1 MSSGETTLE
10 PSGMEP
16 GDDVTRLLARVR
28 AGDQGATGELLS
40 LAYAELR
47 GIAGRA
53 FRDQPGDHTLQ
64 PTALV
69 NEVCMKLLRSGD
81 VSWSDR
87 QHFFRAA
94 GRAMRNLLADHARAK
109 KAQRRGG
116 DGVRVSLDV
125 AEIPTPAPGVDLG
138 ALDESLTK
146 LALLDERL
154 SSVFELRFLV
164 GLSVSHVAEMLG
176 VSPRTVELDT
186 KFIRAWLQKELAC
199 S

>member
-1 MSSGETTLE
+1 MSSGESTLE
-10 PSGMEP
+10 PSRDEP
-16 GDDVTRLLARVR
+16 DDDVTRLLSRVR
-28 AGDQGATGELLS
+28 SGDQAATGELLS
-40 LAYAELR
+40 LAYDQLR
-47 GIAGRA
+47 GIAARA

-69 NEVCMKLLRSGD
+69 NEVCVKLLRSGE
-81 VSWSDR
+81 VTWNDR

-116 DGVRVSLDV
+116 DGVRVSFDLSEV
-125 AEIPTPAPGVDLG
+125 PTPTRGVDLG
-138 ALDESLTK
+138 ALDDSLTK
-146 LALLDERL
+146 LAALDDRL

-164 GLSVSHVAEMLG
+164 GLSVTVVAEMLD

-186 KFIRAWLQKELAC
+186 QFIRAWLQKELSC

>member
-1 MSSGETTLE
+1 MSSGESTPE
-10 PSGMEP
+10 PRGNES
-16 GDDVTRLLARVR
+16 GDDVTRLLVRVR
-28 AGDQGATGELLS
+28 SGDQAATGELLS
-40 LAYAELR
+40 LAYEQLR
-47 GIAGRA
+47 GIAGSA

-69 NEVCMKLLRSGD
+69 HEVCMRLLRSGD
-81 VSWSDR
+81 VTWNDR

-94 GRAMRNLLADHARAK
+94 GRAMRNLLTDHARAK

-116 DGVRVSLDV
+116 DGVRVSLDMSEV
-125 AEIPTPAPGVDLG
+125 PTPTPEVDLG

-146 LALLDERL
+146 LAALDDRL

-164 GLSVSHVAEMLG
+164 GLSVPVVAEMLG
-176 VSPRTVELDT
+176 VSPRTIELDT